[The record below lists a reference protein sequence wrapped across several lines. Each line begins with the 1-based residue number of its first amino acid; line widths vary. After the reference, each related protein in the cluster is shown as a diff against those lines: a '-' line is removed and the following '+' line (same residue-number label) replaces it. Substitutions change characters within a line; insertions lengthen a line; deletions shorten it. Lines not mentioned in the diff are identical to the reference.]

1 MPNKMT
7 PVDHVETMVTVPT
20 ARDKMDRGF
29 LVLCQK
35 PGMDDV
41 GDGVCSGFMVGG
53 FLFLF

>member
-35 PGMDDV
+35 PGVDDV
-41 GDGVCSGFMVGG
+41 GDGVSSWFMVG